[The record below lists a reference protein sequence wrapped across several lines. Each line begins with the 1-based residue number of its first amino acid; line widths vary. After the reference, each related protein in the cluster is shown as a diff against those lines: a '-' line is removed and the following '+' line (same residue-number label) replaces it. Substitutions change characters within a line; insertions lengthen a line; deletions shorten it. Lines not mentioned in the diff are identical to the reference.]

1 MSNHLEHSIA
11 GWSSA
16 RLVSS
21 RIGSR
26 GLSSEITI
34 MRWDPYIFRQG
45 EDFDAFWENYA
56 KETSRRFLFVLGR
69 GYDPRALSVLEK
81 IVGFGGEVD
90 IWLLAFDNGF
100 QDSELRI
107 QLTLDNVKKL
117 EALVGASKIHEIEVS
132 LGRSGQGNAT
142 SRNVRQALRTAGSLD
157 VYTDVVVDIS
167 AMPRMVALT
176 AVASLLHELDKM
188 SVDGPDVNLHVTT
201 AESVS
206 ADIGAARGT
215 LRDDVTNVI
224 GFGGQLD
231 SESTDQI
238 PRVWFPVLGEQQG
251 IRLSRIR
258 DKLNPDEI
266 CPVIPFPTR
275 EPRRGDEII
284 REHRQLLFEEFQVEP
299 GNILRA
305 SEYNPFEAYKQ
316 IFAAMDR
323 YRRALSELGGCKAF
337 VSPLSSKLLSVGALL
352 ACYDHRYGAI
362 AGDRMSVGVLYVE
375 TADYSDPVIESD
387 TEYQLSSMWL
397 RGDWER

>member
-1 MSNHLEHSIA
+1 MSNRLEHFIA

-16 RLVSS
+16 TKGSS
-21 RIGSR
+21 RTGSP
-26 GLSSEITI
+26 GLSSEVTI

-45 EDFDAFWENYA
+45 EDFDAFWQNYA
-56 KETSRRFLFVLGR
+56 NEPSRRFLFVLGR
-69 GYDPRALSVLEK
+69 GYDPRALSVLDK

-107 QLTLDNVKKL
+107 QLTLENVEKL
-117 EALVGASKIHEIEVS
+117 EALVGASKIREIEVS
-132 LGRSGQGNAT
+132 LGRSGKGNAT

-231 SESTDQI
+231 SESTEQI

>member
-1 MSNHLEHSIA
+1 
-11 GWSSA
+11 
-16 RLVSS
+16 
-21 RIGSR
+21 
-26 GLSSEITI
+26 

-45 EDFDAFWENYA
+45 EDFDAFWQNYA
-56 KETSRRFLFVLGR
+56 NEPSRRFLFVLGR
-69 GYDPRALSVLEK
+69 GYDPRALSVLDK
-81 IVGFGGEVD
+81 IVGFSGEVD

-100 QDSELRI
+100 QDSKLRT
-107 QLTLDNVKKL
+107 QLTLENVEKL

-132 LGRSGQGNAT
+132 LGRTGQGNTT

-157 VYTDVVVDIS
+157 LYSDVVVDIS

-224 GFGGQLD
+224 GFTGQLD
-231 SESTDQI
+231 SKSTEQI

-337 VSPLSSKLLSVGALL
+337 VSPLSSKLLSIGALL
-352 ACYDHRYGAI
+352 ACYDHKYGTI

-375 TADYSDPVIESD
+375 TADYSDPEIDSG

>member
-1 MSNHLEHSIA
+1 M
-11 GWSSA
+11 
-16 RLVSS
+16 
-21 RIGSR
+21 
-26 GLSSEITI
+26 SSEVTI

-45 EDFDAFWENYA
+45 EDFDAFWQKYA
-56 KETSRRFLFVLGR
+56 NEPSKRFLFVLGR
-69 GYDPRALSVLEK
+69 GYDPRALSVLDK
-81 IVGFGGEVD
+81 IVEFGGEVD
-90 IWLLAFDNGF
+90 VWLLAFDNGF

-107 QLTLDNVKKL
+107 QLTLENVKKL
-117 EALVGASKIHEIEVS
+117 EALVGASKIREIEVS
-132 LGRSGQGNAT
+132 LGRSGKGNAT
-142 SRNVRQALRTAGSLD
+142 SRNVRQALRAAGSLG